1 MSFRI
6 PPSRYVDFAILRGDL
21 EMSIG
26 NTEGA
31 VDAWKHIES
40 QNPAY
45 LSLVVERIYS
55 VPGIG
60 RQFVDSVSGRDYPL
74 LLGIVLVFALLISLV
89 NLLVDLSYGFLD
101 PRIRYR

>member
-1 MSFRI
+1 MKNALI
-6 PPSRYVDFAILRGDL
+6 PVVTVAGVTLANVI
-21 EMSIG
+21 
-26 NTEGA
+26 TGA
-31 VDAWKHIES
+31 FF
-40 QNPAY
+40 
-45 LSLVVERIYS
+45 VERIYS

-89 NLLVDLSYGFLD
+89 NLLVDISYGFLD